1 MILEN
6 CSYEIRNYF
15 NENVKNEYFYLREDY
30 AKRFVNL
37 IKRYGGNYSLF
48 QIRRKGK
55 TTFLKKDFAKIA
67 SKDFYVFYYSFMKKD
82 SPENIFFDFK
92 KKLFEFV
99 YEVVCKNNGDFLKRK
114 ESFFTKLGF
123 KILGSCFEFS
133 KENKEIDFNETGLDD
148 ILNLFNEFKD
158 KSLIMLL
165 DEFQELGNNKKNESF
180 VKELRTEL
188 DLRDQYIHCVF
199 TGSSY
204 NGLEGF
210 FSKYNAPLFQ
220 FGTRLDFEDL
230 PDDFISF
237 CSTKFNENNP
247 NLKVKEKDLLNI
259 FYETGKFPLIILDVL
274 KKMEINQNNNPYNF
288 IKNNELYSEIT
299 IQKEKWISY
308 NDLEKLILYRIV
320 NEENKISGK
329 ESIIFYEKLLKTTVS
344 ENQINYVLKKLKNKN
359 IILKDKQNWKLVDF
373 GLSRF
378 IKDFVHPENII
389 NN

>member
-15 NENVKNEYFYLREDY
+15 NENVKNEYFYSREDY

-67 SKDFYVFYYSFMKKD
+67 SQDFYVFYYSFMKKD

-99 YEVVCKNNGDFLKRK
+99 YEVVCKNEGEFLKRK
-114 ESFFTKLGF
+114 
-123 KILGSCFEFS
+123 
-133 KENKEIDFNETGLDD
+133 TGLDD

-188 DLRDQYIHCVF
+188 DLRDQYVHCIF

-237 CSTKFNENNP
+237 CVEKFNEINQT
-247 NLKVKEKDLLNI
+247 LKVKEKDLLNI
-259 FYETGKFPLIILDVL
+259 FYETGKFPLIILDIL
-274 KKMEINQNNNPYNF
+274 KKMEINQNNNPYDY

-299 IQKEKWISY
+299 IQKEKWMSY

-329 ESIIFYEKLLKTTVS
+329 ESITFYEKLLKTMVS
-344 ENQINYVLKKLKNKN
+344 ENQINYALKKLKNKN

-373 GLSRF
+373 GLSRY
-378 IKDFVHPENII
+378 IKDFIHPENIL
-389 NN
+389 